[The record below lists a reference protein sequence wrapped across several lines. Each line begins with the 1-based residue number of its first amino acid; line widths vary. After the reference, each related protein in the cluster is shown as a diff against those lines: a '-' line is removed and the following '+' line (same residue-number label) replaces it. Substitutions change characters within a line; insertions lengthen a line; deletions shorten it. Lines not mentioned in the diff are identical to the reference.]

1 MWTLKETQ
9 MVNKPYSDL
18 SLRDW
23 ICQNLSYKQ
32 RLLAEV
38 IGFTNALR
46 QSDKA
51 REFLGQVLI
60 SEAEA
65 AMSLALEAQSKL
77 ANIQAAVAMLPKPP
91 TGLLSV
97 VGVPANSPIGKIEFP
112 RQE

>member
-1 MWTLKETQ
+1 MA
-9 MVNKPYSDL
+9 NKPYSDL

-23 ICQNLSYKQ
+23 ICQNLSSSQ
-32 RLLAEV
+32 HQLAAV

-46 QSDKA
+46 HSVKA
-51 REFLGQVLI
+51 RECLGQVLI

-65 AMSLALEAQSKL
+65 AMSLVLEAQSKL
-77 ANIQAAVAMLPKPP
+77 ANIQVAVAMLPKPP

-97 VGVPANSPIGKIEFP
+97 VGIPANSPIGKIEFP